1 MNNSSP
7 RSLPQ
12 LLARRSRRALL
23 LAAAAAVMLSPLG
36 LRAEDAP
43 VQLGK
48 AADNKIYAQAILNAL
63 MAKHPELVVVGFHVI
78 APGAKEEKMIA
89 TNLDRIGKKD
99 DDDDIAVATERKTI
113 CAPNLTDPHKFEV
126 QVPMKDSSGKVIGA
140 IGFVFKYNAGDDEVK
155 LHAKAVA
162 FRDGLAKRIPSLA
175 DLFKPADL

>member
-1 MNNSSP
+1 M
-7 RSLPQ
+7 SLPTS
-12 LLARRSRRALL
+12 RSALVSPL
-23 LAAAAAVMLSPLG
+23 MKRLRFPLVLAAVAAFGPLG

-43 VQLGK
+43 VTLGK
-48 AADNKIYAQAILNAL
+48 AADNKIYAQALVNGL
-63 MAKHPELVVVGFHVI
+63 MARHPELVVVGLHAI
-78 APGAKEEKMIA
+78 APGTKEEKMIA

-126 QVPMKDSSGKVIGA
+126 QVPMHDTSGAVIGA

-162 FRDGLAKRIPSLA
+162 MRDALAKRIASLA
-175 DLFKPADL
+175 DLFKTADL